1 MIFPTE
7 KSAWGI
13 FLADSKLKGKSGF
26 AGETVKDQTGSFGD
40 AVNAMCLSSNCF
52 LPNMNTVISQT
63 GNSEKPQNELSDERI
78 FKDPFEN
85 MTGKVN
91 ISGESPVVGQSR
103 DLIGIDKKDD
113 LQNCQ
118 DEKHA
123 ASLSKEIQR
132 YGIDQINAGGTALS
146 IPAALNSKEEGI
158 QDNARELGI
167 QQVIQP
173 GFKVEEMEKWKEIQN
188 PVPERN
194 WEEIEAAVNETSNLL
209 GVASSDLI
217 PEEILGSTPDQSQV
231 EFQPQG
237 EIDRLQSI
245 VGDST
250 PLEIAP
256 LGLERK
262 GIAKF
267 ETEQSSAGIAMQ
279 GNGSENNKND
289 NAGHIQAVQADTWV
303 SNLLE
308 TVEASTNYTQSEG
321 SVVQLFAASKNSG
334 RISASENAEDSNG
347 DEKVAGLQ
355 RQSDLLQNLAGSLSK
370 STGIS
375 GSAVS
380 KQESV
385 MTYQQVPIAEL
396 PSVVLSALRSSGSG
410 EKLIRINLIPEN
422 LGPLTI
428 KVKEIKDKLVIHFIA
443 SSSDAK
449 DILEGSI
456 PQLKQSIIQLSGSTN
471 ETLVFLSQ
479 EQNQGQGKDNNAQ
492 GGWNY
497 FKKSLT
503 RLSNDTVGAARQT
516 FENGIN
522 SQSGARTVNYWV

>member
-1 MIFPTE
+1 ME
-7 KSAWGI
+7 G
-13 FLADSKLKGKSGF
+13 DS
-26 AGETVKDQTGSFGD
+26 
-40 AVNAMCLSSNCF
+40 
-52 LPNMNTVISQT
+52 
-63 GNSEKPQNELSDERI
+63 
-78 FKDPFEN
+78 
-85 MTGKVN
+85 
-91 ISGESPVVGQSR
+91 ESCP
-103 DLIGIDKKDD
+103 
-113 LQNCQ
+113 
-118 DEKHA
+118 
-123 ASLSKEIQR
+123 
-132 YGIDQINAGGTALS
+132 
-146 IPAALNSKEEGI
+146 
-158 QDNARELGI
+158 
-167 QQVIQP
+167 
-173 GFKVEEMEKWKEIQN
+173 
-188 PVPERN
+188 
-194 WEEIEAAVNETSNLL
+194 
-209 GVASSDLI
+209 
-217 PEEILGSTPDQSQV
+217 QV

-428 KVKEIKDKLVIHFIA
+428 T
-443 SSSDAK
+443 
-449 DILEGSI
+449 
-456 PQLKQSIIQLSGSTN
+456 GSTN

>member
-40 AVNAMCLSSNCF
+40 AVNAMCLSGNCF

-173 GFKVEEMEKWKEIQN
+173 GFKVEEME
-188 PVPERN
+188 
-194 WEEIEAAVNETSNLL
+194 
-209 GVASSDLI
+209 
-217 PEEILGSTPDQSQV
+217 QV

-443 SSSDAK
+443 SSWFH
-449 DILEGSI
+449 E
-456 PQLKQSIIQLSGSTN
+456 
-471 ETLVFLSQ
+471 
-479 EQNQGQGKDNNAQ
+479 
-492 GGWNY
+492 
-497 FKKSLT
+497 
-503 RLSNDTVGAARQT
+503 
-516 FENGIN
+516 
-522 SQSGARTVNYWV
+522 